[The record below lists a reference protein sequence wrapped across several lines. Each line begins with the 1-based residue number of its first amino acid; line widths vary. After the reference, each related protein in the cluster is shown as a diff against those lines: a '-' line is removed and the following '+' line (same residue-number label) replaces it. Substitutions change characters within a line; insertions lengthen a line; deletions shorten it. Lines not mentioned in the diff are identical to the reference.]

1 MSVKVASNRFIV
13 SSKYAALYQQIFASI
28 SDFQTLGQKLV
39 ARAEWFQAIRH
50 IEKLE
55 AVAEVLSNIP
65 YRQYQLIGQYY
76 LGWCGYRKGEDTRAL
91 FEMVVEESNIYRA
104 KGLISLA
111 GVETAK
117 KDHATAGKFYQEA
130 VRWSQNPSAFVSA
143 AKGIAV
149 FKAVDGDHQGALK
162 DLQALY
168 PVARYSNT
176 KVYYDYLN
184 SLAVEFG
191 EVGRIE
197 EANNVCNIVLA
208 SPYAF
213 AYPEWRE
220 TGQDLALRGYKSRSL
235 VPIIQSFPGNL
246 LHMPEREP
254 SDTPTPVQSKAS
266 RPASVRSLEKWK
278 EQKMVKEPTNDDEN
292 IEEMDEKDLFLKLV
306 QVSTQDNI
314 TRKQLYE
321 IVRHAIKVTS
331 KKD

>member
-1 MSVKVASNRFIV
+1 LLNTKD
-13 SSKYAALYQQIFASI
+13 AAGSC
-28 SDFQTLGQKLV
+28 S
-39 ARAEWFQAIRH
+39 RAIR
-50 IEKLE
+50 
-55 AVAEVLSNIP
+55 
-65 YRQYQLIGQYY
+65 
-76 LGWCGYRKGEDTRAL
+76 
-91 FEMVVEESNIYRA
+91 VVFRGRTHRSLWRFNCFVY
-104 KGLISLA
+104 GLVSL
-111 GVETAK
+111 
-117 KDHATAGKFYQEA
+117 
-130 VRWSQNPSAFVSA
+130 
-143 AKGIAV
+143 
-149 FKAVDGDHQGALK
+149 
-162 DLQALY
+162 
-168 PVARYSNT
+168 
-176 KVYYDYLN
+176 
-184 SLAVEFG
+184 EFG

-197 EANNVCNIVLA
+197 EAQNISNIVLA

-321 IVRHAIKVTS
+321 IVKHAIKVTS
-331 KKD
+331 KKERQCT